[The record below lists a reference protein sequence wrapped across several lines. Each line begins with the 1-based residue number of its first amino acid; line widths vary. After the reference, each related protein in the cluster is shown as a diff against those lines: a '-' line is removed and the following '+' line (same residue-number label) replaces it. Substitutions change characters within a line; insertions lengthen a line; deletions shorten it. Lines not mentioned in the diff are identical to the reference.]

1 MHGQSFFVRQPA
13 LGEEVPDRRRAHPN
27 PVRRRQLLANL
38 GQRHILGLRHQIQDK
53 GLMRIQLRARR
64 LALAVGLDR
73 SRLAP
78 APVPVDRRRWRDTK
92 TRRGPPCRQTPS
104 DRLDDPPPKIIPVT
118 MPHVRL
124 PNRLGI

>member
-1 MHGQSFFVRQPA
+1 M
-13 LGEEVPDRRRAHPN
+13 RRRAHPN

-78 APVPVDRRRWRDTK
+78 APVPVDRRSMARHENAPR
-92 TRRGPPCRQTPS
+92 PPVQT
-104 DRLDDPPPKIIPVT
+104 DPQ
-118 MPHVRL
+118 
-124 PNRLGI
+124 